1 MAIPVIGAALV
12 IVGGTVAPRGAKQ
25 LLGARTIRLVRKVL
39 VRPLSLSLADPD
51 HRRRAGRQTTLPL
64 RENLGLLLLA
74 VVISIAS
81 YAIVENPIRH
91 WKVPSGISVGAGVAT
106 VAATVAILS
115 LIIEIQSPPG
125 ADKEVSAAP
134 DVQAVLHQVAEA
146 RSITKVPASIDPAL
160 AQAASDWSGGV
171 EGVGCAPGLYS
182 PRSTSASSAMYT
194 LIAC

>member
-1 MAIPVIGAALV
+1 M
-12 IVGGTVAPRGAKQ
+12 
-25 LLGARTIRLVRKVL
+25 
-39 VRPLSLSLADPD
+39 
-51 HRRRAGRQTTLPL
+51 
-64 RENLGLLLLA
+64 LLLA
-74 VVISIAS
+74 VVISMAS

-171 EGVGCAPGLYS
+171 EGVGCAPGLTQ
-182 PRSTSASSAMYT
+182 STEHLCFLGDVHAHRL
-194 LIAC
+194 LIVYGDSHAC